1 MVEIGFT
8 ERLASK
14 PCTGHHTIR
23 VRVSTQVLML
33 SSQLYKALGDRRSFL
48 SGAEFRKIAFT
59 LRSPWTRGVL
69 DLDFVQIAISARLA
83 HGDLVAADQALESDP
98 SVLGVRLILVKQIL
112 LSCANVA
119 DLELISR
126 GLYREHPEI
135 GELIT
140 PYRRNFEFAKYIRN
154 IAVGHVN
161 PALSRKAIEWRPELN
176 SVLATPKP
184 GGDAF
189 LGFAILETAINT
201 FVDGDSHRIFEG
213 DTDLGYP
220 PDLTRFLSFL
230 GNTAH
235 VGMAYCEALAVA
247 AVRRAELPE
256 FDANL
261 SDLAVRAGKT
271 DFKFITRK
279 GESG

>member
-1 MVEIGFT
+1 
-8 ERLASK
+8 
-14 PCTGHHTIR
+14 
-23 VRVSTQVLML
+23 
-33 SSQLYKALGDRRSFL
+33 
-48 SGAEFRKIAFT
+48 
-59 LRSPWTRGVL
+59 
-69 DLDFVQIAISARLA
+69 LDFVQIAISARLA

-98 SVLGVRLILVKQIL
+98 NDRGVRLILVKQLL

-119 DLELISR
+119 DLEVISR

-135 GELIT
+135 GEIIT
-140 PYRRNFEFAKYIRN
+140 PHRRNFDFAKYIRN

-176 SVLATPKP
+176 AVLAVHKP

-201 FVDGDSHRIFEG
+201 FVDGDSHRIFES

-220 PDLTRFLSFL
+220 PDLTRFLNFL
-230 GNTAH
+230 GSTVH
-235 VGMAYCEALAVA
+235 VGIAYCEALASA
-247 AVRRAELPE
+247 AVRRAQLLD
-256 FDANL
+256 FNANL
-261 SDLAVRAGKT
+261 VELAIKAGNT
-271 DFKFITRK
+271 DFRFITRK

>member
-1 MVEIGFT
+1 
-8 ERLASK
+8 
-14 PCTGHHTIR
+14 
-23 VRVSTQVLML
+23 
-33 SSQLYKALGDRRSFL
+33 
-48 SGAEFRKIAFT
+48 
-59 LRSPWTRGVL
+59 
-69 DLDFVQIAISARLA
+69 LDFVQIAISARLA
-83 HGDLVAADQALESDP
+83 HGDLVAADQALEADP
-98 SVLGVRLILVKQIL
+98 SVLGVRLILVKQLL

-135 GELIT
+135 GEIIT

-235 VGMAYCEALAVA
+235 VGWPTAKPWPWRPSGGRNCRSSMQTCLTSPS
-247 AVRRAELPE
+247 ELERPT
-256 FDANL
+256 L
-261 SDLAVRAGKT
+261 SSSPGRVRAAEQRRIRSDRASST
-271 DFKFITRK
+271 VTART
-279 GESG
+279 SRC